1 MPARIKIR
9 TESVIFAVNELAK
22 TDTVKTTAAVITG
35 KTETATEEDTT
46 DNRRSVG
53 MRNEQEVNRAIER
66 YSDTVRRLCMIYLKN
81 HADTEDIF
89 QTVFLKY
96 VLSSVS
102 FESDEH
108 EKAWFIR
115 VTVNA
120 CKDLLKN
127 FFRSR
132 TVSLEEIM
140 DQPAALPEDNREIL
154 EAVLSL
160 PLKYKEVV
168 YLHYYE
174 EYTAPE
180 ISRILNKNVNTIYT
194 LLTRSRQMLMEK
206 LGGKAIDE

>member
-1 MPARIKIR
+1 M
-9 TESVIFAVNELAK
+9 IFAVNELAK